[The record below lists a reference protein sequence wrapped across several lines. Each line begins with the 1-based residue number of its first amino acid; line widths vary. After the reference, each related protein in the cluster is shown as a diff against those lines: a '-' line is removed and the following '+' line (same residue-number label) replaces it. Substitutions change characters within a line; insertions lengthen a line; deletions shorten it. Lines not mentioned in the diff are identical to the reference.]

1 MSDIKFYEK
10 VSEEIE
16 KSNEYRK
23 LRETLRE
30 KIREIDGTIYIL
42 QSPLYNIEGEKTTEN
57 KAMSV
62 DSFVVLIPKTK
73 IIFTSIYDIDDSN
86 FEDYVGEFLDSIT
99 TLSGVFGFKGK
110 IGNSR
115 KWSHL
120 IHEQPINSIS
130 METIN
135 ELSIQD
141 KESRVILDIL
151 ISLITGSINT
161 PEKGG
166 NVESLLDAVRK
177 RIVQF
182 DGDQTRFIYD
192 EITDK
197 EIAIQGLA
205 GTGKT
210 ELLFHRLVNLY
221 NQTDKKI
228 IFTCNSKILASD
240 IQKRLPKF
248 FDQMKVSQRED
259 IDERIKVMRSWG
271 SRYNSNSGLY
281 SYICHFYG
289 LDFINYNDSG
299 IKGFDGVCELA
310 EQQLELIKE
319 ELGPD
324 FKYCSDYILIDEAQD
339 FSDSFFRLCKLVA
352 STQVII
358 ASDIFQTIYERKS
371 EVVQQPNFTLN
382 KVYRTDPKN
391 FMFSQ
396 FLGFGLKEKTVIKWF
411 DDDEAWKTSGY
422 TFNKH
427 QSDGRTVYEFSRE
440 PIQRFTDFDD
450 YSIQPT
456 DLRYTQSDDE
466 ILNEVI
472 DIIDK
477 LRNNHPDI
485 TPADIGIVFVSKG
498 KNGYRLADMISS
510 LIEQNYN
517 WETQKIYESRY
528 KSRNKDKVFIS
539 NQNNVKGLEFSF
551 IIGIVL
557 DEITQDI
564 ESRNTIY
571 MLMTRSFL
579 TSYLILSKSNKLIYD
594 EYKPLLDEITDT
606 GKALIYQ
613 PEKSN
618 ILKPEQLKNLIEG
631 SLTFDQKIERALKN
645 RELFNIENS
654 QKIKGLINALVG
666 NIGITVSEIEEIIE
680 KNRNYLNG

>member
-1 MSDIKFYEK
+1 
-10 VSEEIE
+10 
-16 KSNEYRK
+16 
-23 LRETLRE
+23 
-30 KIREIDGTIYIL
+30 
-42 QSPLYNIEGEKTTEN
+42 
-57 KAMSV
+57 
-62 DSFVVLIPKTK
+62 
-73 IIFTSIYDIDDSN
+73 
-86 FEDYVGEFLDSIT
+86 
-99 TLSGVFGFKGK
+99 
-110 IGNSR
+110 
-115 KWSHL
+115 
-120 IHEQPINSIS
+120 
-130 METIN
+130 
-135 ELSIQD
+135 
-141 KESRVILDIL
+141 
-151 ISLITGSINT
+151 
-161 PEKGG
+161 
-166 NVESLLDAVRK
+166 
-177 RIVQF
+177 
-182 DGDQTRFIYD
+182 
-192 EITDK
+192 
-197 EIAIQGLA
+197 
-205 GTGKT
+205 
-210 ELLFHRLVNLY
+210 
-221 NQTDKKI
+221 
-228 IFTCNSKILASD
+228 
-240 IQKRLPKF
+240 
-248 FDQMKVSQRED
+248 MKVSQRED
-259 IDERIKVMRSWG
+259 IDERIRVMRSWG
-271 SRYNSNSGLY
+271 SRYNSNSGSY
-281 SYICHFYG
+281 SYICYFYG

-319 ELGPD
+319 EIGPD

-352 STQVII
+352 STHVII
-358 ASDIFQTIYERKS
+358 ASNIFQTIYERKS

-427 QSDGRTVYEFSRE
+427 QSDGRMVYEFSRE
-440 PIQRFTDFDD
+440 TIQRFTDFDD
-450 YSIQPT
+450 YPIQLT
-456 DLRYTQSDDE
+456 DLRYTQSDEE
-466 ILNEVI
+466 ILNEVT
-472 DIIDK
+472 DILDK

-564 ESRNTIY
+564 ESRNTIH

-594 EYKPLLDEITDT
+594 EYKPLLDEIADT

-618 ILKPEQLKNLIEG
+618 ILKPEQIKNLIEG
-631 SLTFDQKIERALKN
+631 SFRW
-645 RELFNIENS
+645 S
-654 QKIKGLINALVG
+654 
-666 NIGITVSEIEEIIE
+666 
-680 KNRNYLNG
+680 